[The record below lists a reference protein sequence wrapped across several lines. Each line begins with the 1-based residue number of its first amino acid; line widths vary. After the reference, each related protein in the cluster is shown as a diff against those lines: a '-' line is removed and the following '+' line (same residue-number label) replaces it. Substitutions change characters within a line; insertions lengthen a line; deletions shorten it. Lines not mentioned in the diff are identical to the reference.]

1 MYYQVDY
8 EESRYVKCLPDI
20 RTKYTNILYIYI
32 YIYIYIQ
39 YIYIF
44 SNLLKSIYDIVKH
57 N

>member
-32 YIYIYIQ
+32 YIYN
-39 YIYIF
+39 IYIF
-44 SNLLKSIYDIVKH
+44 FLICLNQFMI
-57 N
+57 